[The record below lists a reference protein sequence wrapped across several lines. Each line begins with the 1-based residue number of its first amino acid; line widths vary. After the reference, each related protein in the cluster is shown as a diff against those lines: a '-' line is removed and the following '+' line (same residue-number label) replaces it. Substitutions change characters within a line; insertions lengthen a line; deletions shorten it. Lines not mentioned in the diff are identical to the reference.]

1 MWLFYFINTFSFENE
16 ICCPNSFRIRQDI
29 DTIAMLYS
37 LACRI
42 DQIVEIITLFANS
55 AFSNGSNSNILSS
68 IMVGFILSAKVV
80 IKLVIID
87 CFCFFS
93 KKNRKKIII
102 IEIFLYFCNQVSP
115 ICRKRCKLRLIL

>member
-80 IKLVIID
+80 IKLVIIVVKHLGILALVGD
-87 CFCFFS
+87 EFQS
-93 KKNRKKIII
+93 AASREVINIII
-102 IEIFLYFCNQVSP
+102 
-115 ICRKRCKLRLIL
+115 RLHLCLEDHSR